1 MMFSMLALINKRKA
15 RYHQKF
21 ETERSSLRSCSQQW
35 IWWTQTMQGISS
47 TCGHEKVDH
56 EDTENRFAAHHH
68 SFLLFPFVY
77 FLPNFFHSQRCLT
90 GCTNHHFPD
99 LSLIRSTVLWSLSG
113 GRGSTDLLLLLSL
126 SGTDWWSSRPQL
138 NTTSHHRATLQPQGF
153 WKFPHF
159 WRLIG
164 QSFVCRLMYWALVIQ
179 SQEIIF
185 WQVWA

>member
-1 MMFSMLALINKRKA
+1 
-15 RYHQKF
+15 
-21 ETERSSLRSCSQQW
+21 
-35 IWWTQTMQGISS
+35 MQGISS
-47 TCGHEKVDH
+47 TCSHEKVDH

-68 SFLLFPFVY
+68 CFLIFPFVY
-77 FLPNFFHSQRCLT
+77 FLPDFFHSQRCLT
-90 GCTNHHFPD
+90 GCTNHHFPG

-138 NTTSHHRATLQPQGF
+138 NTTSHHRATIQPQGF

-164 QSFVCRLMYWALVIQ
+164 ESFVCRLMYWALVIQ
-179 SQEIIF
+179 SQEDFIF
-185 WQVWA
+185 RQVSA